1 MQLSQIDRNRILVAG
16 IFTALVL
23 PITWIASASSSESSQ
38 TSAPIEVTTTT
49 LDSGLLTDANDN
61 TPANLEGPQTQEQVG
76 QGQIAYP
83 SQQPSNSYRGNAS
96 FKLLP
101 NGAET
106 GCATNAVPL
115 GTRITVQN
123 LNNGRKVTCTNIN
136 IGYIP
141 PGVDIVLHTRLFGN
155 LANLVDAP
163 LPVELT
169 W

>member
-1 MQLSQIDRNRILVAG
+1 MQLSQIDRNRILVAAV
-16 IFTALVL
+16 FTALVL
-23 PITWIASASSSESSQ
+23 PITWVASAGS
-38 TSAPIEVTTTT
+38 TSNTQNTQPVEITTTT
-49 LDSGLLTDANDN
+49 IDSGLITDAD
-61 TPANLEGPQTQEQVG
+61 TDLPANLEGPQTQVQTG
-76 QGQIAYP
+76 QGQVAFP
-83 SQQPSNSYRGNAS
+83 SQQPSNSYRGLAS

-101 NGAET
+101 EAAQS

-115 GTRITVQN
+115 GTRVTVQN
-123 LNNGRKVTCTNIN
+123 LNNGRKITCTNIN

-141 PGVDIVLHTRLFGN
+141 AGVDIVLHTKLFGN

>member
-1 MQLSQIDRNRILVAG
+1 MQLSQIDRNRILVASV
-16 IFTALVL
+16 FTALVL
-23 PITWIASASSSESSQ
+23 PITWIASGSTSASSRSSSP
-38 TSAPIEVTTTT
+38 TLVTTTT
-49 LDSGLLTDANDN
+49 LDSGLITDANDD
-61 TPANLEGPQTQEQVG
+61 TPANLEGPQTQVQTG

-83 SQQPSNSYRGNAS
+83 SQQPSNSYRGLAS
-96 FKLLP
+96 FKRLP

-115 GTRITVQN
+115 GTKVTVQN
-123 LNNGRKVTCTNIN
+123 LNNGRKVKCTNIN

-141 PGVDIVLHTRLFGN
+141 PGVDIVLNTQLFAN

>member
-1 MQLSQIDRNRILVAG
+1 MAAV
-16 IFTALVL
+16 FTALVL
-23 PITWIASASSSESSQ
+23 PITWVASAGSSSSAQ
-38 TSAPIEVTTTT
+38 TSEPVQVTTTT
-49 LDSGLLTDANDN
+49 LDSGLITDAD
-61 TPANLEGPQTQEQVG
+61 TDVAANLEGPQTQVQTG
-76 QGQIAYP
+76 QGQVAYP
-83 SQQPSNSYRGNAS
+83 SQQPSNSYRGLAS

-101 NGAET
+101 DAAEA

-115 GTRITVQN
+115 GTRVTVQN
-123 LNNGRKVTCTNIN
+123 LNNGRKISCTNIN

-141 PGVDIVLHTRLFGN
+141 PGVDIVLHTKLFGN